1 MDHRLPGSSVH
12 RVIQAE
18 IADPGIKPVS
28 YISCVRWLVLYC
40 YRHQGSH
47 SDLENLPF
55 DKHSRLSPGMKLTVL
70 TLQTTASLGKSDN
83 LVLYIFQV
91 YLWELR
97 SIQQGSGLQQMS
109 MCVCVCVCVHA
120 H

>member
-1 MDHRLPGSSVH
+1 
-12 RVIQAE
+12 
-18 IADPGIKPVS
+18 
-28 YISCVRWLVLYC
+28 
-40 YRHQGSH
+40 
-47 SDLENLPF
+47 
-55 DKHSRLSPGMKLTVL
+55 MKLTVL